1 MRRLGILAFAIVA
14 IGFTKAEATPIYF
27 THQGTA
33 TVTIG
38 SGDPVVLDY
47 RIEARGEIENRQSL
61 SGGSVLS
68 IEHEYAT
75 IFTPGVG
82 PGAFFGIVSPTRT
95 LVDVSTGA
103 VAFARGGDAGSSLIT
118 SSVDPA
124 YQTWAMDTTIGP
136 IAGTATHDTW
146 YDAPPIE
153 VNLGGAG
160 GVMRFAPTTT
170 APYSFTASAGVPEP
184 ASCLLAGGLIAI
196 SLFARPVARAKRAIV
211 ATNV

>member
-1 MRRLGILAFAIVA
+1 MRRLGILAFAIAA

-47 RIEARGEIENRQSL
+47 RIEARGQIESRQSL

-82 PGAFFGIVSPTRT
+82 PGEFFYIVSPTRT
-95 LVDVSTGA
+95 LVDVITGA

-118 SSVDPA
+118 SSADLA
-124 YQTWAMDTTIGP
+124 YQTWTMDTSIGP
-136 IAGTATHDTW
+136 VAGTATYDTW
-146 YDAPPIE
+146 DDAPPIE
-153 VNLGGAG
+153 VILAGEG

-170 APYSFTASAGVPEP
+170 APYSLTATVVPEP

-196 SLFARPVARAKRAIV
+196 SFFARPVVRAKRALAETIV
-211 ATNV
+211 

>member
-1 MRRLGILAFAIVA
+1 MRRLGILAFAIAAV
-14 IGFTKAEATPIYF
+14 GFTKAEATPIYF

-38 SGDPVVLDY
+38 DDDPVTLDY

-61 SGGSVLS
+61 AGGSVLS

-75 IFTPGVG
+75 IFTPGIG
-82 PGAFFGIVSPTRT
+82 PGQFFGIVSPTRT
-95 LVDVSTGA
+95 LVDLNTGT
-103 VAFARGGDAGSSLIT
+103 VAFARGGDGGSSLIT
-118 SSVDPA
+118 SSADSA
-124 YQTWAMDTTIGP
+124 YQTWAMDTDIGP

-160 GVMRFAPTTT
+160 GVMRFAPTAT
-170 APYSFTASAGVPEP
+170 APFSFTTTTGVPEP
-184 ASCLLAGGLIAI
+184 ASCVLAGGLIAI
-196 SLFARPVARAKRAIV
+196 SLFARSVARAK
-211 ATNV
+211 